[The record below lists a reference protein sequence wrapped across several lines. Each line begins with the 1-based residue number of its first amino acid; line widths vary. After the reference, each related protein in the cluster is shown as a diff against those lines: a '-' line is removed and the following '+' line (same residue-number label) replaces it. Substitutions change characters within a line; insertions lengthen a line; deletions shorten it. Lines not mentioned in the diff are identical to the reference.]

1 MIAAPWRQPPLT
13 QAQIDD
19 LFMLTL
25 DDDTEDAPWM
35 VMGDLQFWSASGFAH
50 SLRAYAHR
58 RRLPWYVAS
67 MLPIRYTWPPSA
79 RKRQLAPDVFVA
91 FVPEHARGSYDVSV
105 EGSFP
110 PFMLEVVSPSSV
122 ARDEQ
127 EKLLAYQ
134 LLGAQEYVLFTPRD
148 AGQSTL
154 AGYRRNAAGLFEPW
168 IADEQGGLWSD
179 VLALRLVALEGFLQ
193 AWTAEGEVL
202 LTLEQAEIARVE
214 AEAAR
219 ETEARARQQA
229 EAARETEARA
239 RQQAEAEVARLRQE
253 LDRLNKG

>member
-13 QAQIDD
+13 QTQIDD

-58 RRLPWYVAS
+58 RQLPWYVAS
-67 MLPIRYTWPPSA
+67 MLPIRYDWPSSVG
-79 RKRQLAPDVFVA
+79 KKQLAPDVFVA
-91 FVPEHARGSYDVSV
+91 FVSEQARSSFDVNV

-110 PFMLEVVSPSSV
+110 PFVLEVVSPSSV

-127 EKLLAYQ
+127 EKRYAYE

-148 AGQSTL
+148 DGQSTL
-154 AGYRRNAAGLFEPW
+154 MGYRRNTAGLFEPW
-168 IADEQGGLWSD
+168 AADEQGGLWSD
-179 VLALRLVALEGFLQ
+179 VLALRLVAHEHSLQ

-202 LTLEQAEIARVE
+202 LTLEQAEIARAE

-219 ETEARARQQA
+219 ETEARARG
-229 EAARETEARA
+229 
-239 RQQAEAEVARLRQE
+239 QAEAEVARLRQE
-253 LDRLNKG
+253 LERRDKG